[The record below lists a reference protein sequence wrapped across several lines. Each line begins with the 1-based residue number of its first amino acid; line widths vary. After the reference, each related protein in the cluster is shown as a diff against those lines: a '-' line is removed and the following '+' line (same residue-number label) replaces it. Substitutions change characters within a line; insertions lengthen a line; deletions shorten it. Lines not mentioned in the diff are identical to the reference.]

1 VRHRPVSAVGRNAP
15 CPCGS
20 GRKFKKCCLEK
31 ARPTPGPHTSGD
43 GACTPRDGT
52 YTSADR
58 DSALARLGRFA
69 VRPEFETDHQVAQI
83 VFWGSRL
90 AGRPDKRVREVLA
103 LPQSQAAYD
112 AWFAFDLPIEPDR
125 TLVDLF
131 LEREGARLTAAERR
145 YLEAM
150 RDSHLRL
157 YEVAEVTP
165 EQGLHL
171 VDLWSDERLWVRERK
186 ATHQLVRWDLLAAR
200 VVPGT
205 GGDLILDGAP
215 YLYPAGARAE
225 MLRELRRAHRTFA
238 RRSPAADLTIFFKR
252 AGMLFHKWWLDWVVF
267 PSLPTFVTP
276 EGDPVVFARV
286 IFDVLDRPALVRAM
300 ASHPDL
306 EDQDDGAYAWL
317 EDAPPGRR
325 GLGTFVLKGERV
337 VFETTSR
344 ERAERGR
351 RLLEDTARGVVRFRA
366 TRYED
371 VERALEKHR
380 ASPAPPPAERVPPEV
395 EAQIVGEYYERHY
408 RNWLDQTV
416 PALGNRTPR
425 HAARLK
431 TMRPRLIALLKE
443 FENSSERLRREGRP
457 AYDFGWMWGELGLER
472 P

>member
-1 VRHRPVSAVGRNAP
+1 MSAVGRNDP

-20 GRKFKKCCLEK
+20 GRKFKKCCLGK
-31 ARPTPGPHTSGD
+31 AHHAPGPHASGD
-43 GACTPRDGT
+43 GAYTPR
-52 YTSADR
+52 DR
-58 DSALARLGRFA
+58 DSALSRLARFS
-69 VRPEFETDHQVAQI
+69 VRPEFETDHHVAQI

-103 LPQSQAAYD
+103 LPQNQAAYD
-112 AWFAFDLPIEPDR
+112 AWFAFDLPIEPAR
-125 TLVDLF
+125 TLVALF
-131 LEREGARLTAAERR
+131 LERESARLTAGERR
-145 YLEAM
+145 YLESM

-171 VDLWSDERLWVRERK
+171 SDLWSDERLWVRERK

-205 GGDLILDGAP
+205 GSELVLDGAP

-225 MLRELRRAHRTFA
+225 MLKELRRAHRTFA
-238 RRSPAADLTIFFKR
+238 RRSPAADLTTFFKR
-252 AGMLFHKWWLDWVVF
+252 VGVLFHHRWLDLVVF
-267 PSLPTFVTP
+267 PPLPTFVTS

-286 IFDVLDRPALVRAM
+286 TFDVLDRPALVRAL
-300 ASHPDL
+300 ASHPYL
-306 EDQDDGAYAWL
+306 EYQDDGAYAWL

-351 RLLEDTARGVVRFRA
+351 RLLEDVAGDAVKFRA

-408 RNWLDQTV
+408 RDWLDQPI

-443 FENSSERLRREGRP
+443 FENRSARLRREGRA
-457 AYDFGWMWGELGLER
+457 AYDFGWMWEALGLEH